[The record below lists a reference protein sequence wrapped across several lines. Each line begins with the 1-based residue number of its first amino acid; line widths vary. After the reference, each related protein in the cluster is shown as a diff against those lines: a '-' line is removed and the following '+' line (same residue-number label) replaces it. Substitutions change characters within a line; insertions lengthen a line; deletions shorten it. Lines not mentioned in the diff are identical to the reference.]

1 MERKLRSYVE
11 PGSVRWAMR
20 RAQWGV
26 FGINEEDMEKPK
38 IAIVNTS
45 SNLAA
50 CFAHLDGIAAK
61 MKEEIRAAG
70 GLPFE
75 VRTAA
80 PSDAVTSMGRKG
92 GYILPA
98 RDLIVND
105 VEVAVEGAMLDGMI
119 CLVSCDKTVPGL
131 LMAAARLNIPT
142 IVVACGYQPSGQYR
156 GEHID
161 FEDLWLNAVKQ
172 QNGKRV
178 YSVEELSEM
187 SKNAILGPGVCAG
200 MGTANT
206 MHIVCEALGMA
217 LPGSTPVLAN
227 SQKMWDTVG
236 LAAKRIVQMVWD
248 DLKPRDILVPEAF
261 ANAVK
266 VVLAI
271 SGSINAVKHLQ
282 ALAREAQMD
291 VDIYGMFE
299 RFADEIPLLS
309 AVRPNGEH
317 TIEQFEAAGGAQ
329 AVLKQLESFLHT
341 DTITV
346 SGRTIKENLHGI
358 AISDEEVI
366 RPVNRAFVNRPSI
379 VLIRGSLAPD
389 TGIVKLAVTDDRQLQ
404 FSGPAIVFN
413 SADEAI
419 EGVHKGLIKPGHVV
433 VVRGLGPKG
442 APGMGFLSNFV
453 FALNGASLGDKVAVV
468 TDGQQSGL
476 SNMSLAVNEVS
487 PEAAEGGPIG
497 LVEDGDTIVI
507 DVEKRFVNLE
517 VPESELELRRSR
529 LNGAPAM
536 EEHGWLSIYQRLVR
550 PLPETGGILFK

>member
-1 MERKLRSYVE
+1 
-11 PGSVRWAMR
+11 MR

>member
-200 MGTANT
+200 WVRPTPCTLFAKPLAWRFPAALRYWPTARRCGT
-206 MHIVCEALGMA
+206 
-217 LPGSTPVLAN
+217 
-227 SQKMWDTVG
+227 
-236 LAAKRIVQMVWD
+236 R
-248 DLKPRDILVPEAF
+248 
-261 ANAVK
+261 
-266 VVLAI
+266 
-271 SGSINAVKHLQ
+271 SGSL
-282 ALAREAQMD
+282 
-291 VDIYGMFE
+291 
-299 RFADEIPLLS
+299 P
-309 AVRPNGEH
+309 
-317 TIEQFEAAGGAQ
+317 
-329 AVLKQLESFLHT
+329 
-341 DTITV
+341 
-346 SGRTIKENLHGI
+346 KE
-358 AISDEEVI
+358 
-366 RPVNRAFVNRPSI
+366 
-379 VLIRGSLAPD
+379 
-389 TGIVKLAVTDDRQLQ
+389 
-404 FSGPAIVFN
+404 
-413 SADEAI
+413 
-419 EGVHKGLIKPGHVV
+419 
-433 VVRGLGPKG
+433 
-442 APGMGFLSNFV
+442 
-453 FALNGASLGDKVAVV
+453 
-468 TDGQQSGL
+468 
-476 SNMSLAVNEVS
+476 
-487 PEAAEGGPIG
+487 
-497 LVEDGDTIVI
+497 
-507 DVEKRFVNLE
+507 
-517 VPESELELRRSR
+517 
-529 LNGAPAM
+529 
-536 EEHGWLSIYQRLVR
+536 
-550 PLPETGGILFK
+550 

>member
-1 MERKLRSYVE
+1 
-11 PGSVRWAMR
+11 
-20 RAQWGV
+20 
-26 FGINEEDMEKPK
+26 MEKPK